1 MSAGQD
7 CAHAIAVVIP
17 CYRVAD
23 KILGVLAGIGP
34 EVTRV
39 YVVDDAC
46 PEGSGTVVQARCTD
60 PRVDVIFHAHNLGV
74 GGAAISGYRRAI
86 AQGATIIVKLDG
98 DGQMDPAQLPR
109 LVSPILSGAA
119 DYSKGNRFYDLRYI
133 TRMPMVRMLGN
144 AALSFL
150 NKFSTGY
157 WDIFDPTNGYTAIS
171 AEVAAMLPLDRI
183 SERYFFE
190 SDMLFRLGT
199 FRAVVRDVPMDARYA
214 DEVSNLRI
222 GKVWP
227 EFLGKHLRNFA
238 KRLFYNY
245 FLRDVSAASLELVA
259 GIGLLL
265 FGVAYGGWHWWL
277 SVSTGQVAATGVIM
291 LAAMPVLI
299 GLQLLLAFLSHDVA
313 SVPRIALSNVPSVEM
328 PMSVADG
335 RHP

>member
-1 MSAGQD
+1 MSAGQG

-74 GGAAISGYRRAI
+74 GGAVISGYRRAI
-86 AQGATIIVKLDG
+86 AQGATVIVKLDG

-171 AEVAAMLPLDRI
+171 AEVAAMLPFDRI

-222 GKVWP
+222 GRVWP
-227 EFLGKHLRNFA
+227 EFLGKHLRNFT

-245 FLRDVSAASLELVA
+245 FLRDVSAASLELVV

-299 GLQLLLAFLSHDVA
+299 GLQLLLAFLSHDIA
-313 SVPRIALSNVPSVEM
+313 SVPRIALGSGPLVEM
-328 PMSVADG
+328 PTPVANG
-335 RHP
+335 RHS